1 MCRRIFLSVLF
12 FTAVLLLKVDFFDSY
27 ALPLKGDIEVQTEDG
42 SNTVEA
48 PGIIVIQDTV
58 SGEDGLETEGLQDN
72 KDDRINKA
80 AQEKQADT
88 DVPLQASSQGAAGE
102 ESCGMF
108 EITGYCSCELCTGEN
123 HFTKSGTAPRPDYTV
138 AADPDVFP
146 LGSRI
151 RIGEIIYLVEDTGA
165 SIKGNV
171 VDIYYETH
179 EEAVANGRYEAEV
192 FLIRGM

>member
-27 ALPLKGDIEVQTEDG
+27 ALPLKGDIEVQTADG

-48 PGIIVIQDTV
+48 PGIIVIQDTI
-58 SGEDGLETEGLQDN
+58 SGEGGLETEGVQDI

-123 HFTKSGTAPRPDYTV
+123 HFTKSGTAPRHTIH
-138 AADPDVFP
+138 
-146 LGSRI
+146 S
-151 RIGEIIYLVEDTGA
+151 
-165 SIKGNV
+165 N
-171 VDIYYETH
+171 
-179 EEAVANGRYEAEV
+179 NNQ
-192 FLIRGM
+192 

>member
-27 ALPLKGDIEVQTEDG
+27 ALPLKGDIEVQTADG
-42 SNTVEA
+42 SNTVES
-48 PGIIVIQDTV
+48 PGIIVIQDTI
-58 SGEDGLETEGLQDN
+58 SGEGGLETEGVQDI

-88 DVPLQASSQGAAGE
+88 DVPLQSSSQGAAGE

-123 HFTKSGTAPRPDYTV
+123 HFTKSGTAPRPEYTV
-138 AADPDVFP
+138 AAELPSKEMLWTSIMKPTKRRLPMV
-146 LGSRI
+146 
-151 RIGEIIYLVEDTGA
+151 DT
-165 SIKGNV
+165 
-171 VDIYYETH
+171 
-179 EEAVANGRYEAEV
+179 RQRC
-192 FLIRGM
+192 F